1 MTSEDSVQGLARRL
15 AEAIPRNIRT
25 AGEDIER
32 NFRTVLRSGLG
43 KMNLVS
49 REEFD
54 VQAAVL
60 ARTRQKLEALE
71 KGLAALEAQAAQ
83 PAAAEPKQKTA
94 ASKPNARKS
103 ATKKKTAVKKAA
115 TGEAAENKADED

>member
-1 MTSEDSVQGLARRL
+1 MTNEESVRGLARRL
-15 AEAIPRNIRT
+15 AEAIPQNIRT

-60 ARTRQKLEALE
+60 ARTRQRLEALE
-71 KGLAALEAQAAQ
+71 AQLAELEQQ
-83 PAAAEPKQKTA
+83 T
-94 ASKPNARKS
+94 
-103 ATKKKTAVKKAA
+103 
-115 TGEAAENKADED
+115 D

>member
-1 MTSEDSVQGLARRL
+1 MTTDETLNGLARRL
-15 AEAIPRNIRT
+15 ADAIPQNLRT

-60 ARTRQKLEALE
+60 RRTREKLEALE
-71 KGLAALEAQAAQ
+71 AQLSELERELAD
-83 PAAAEPKQKTA
+83 
-94 ASKPNARKS
+94 R
-103 ATKKKTAVKKAA
+103 
-115 TGEAAENKADED
+115 

>member
-1 MTSEDSVQGLARRL
+1 VTNEDALQGLARRL
-15 AEAIPRNIRT
+15 AQAIPQNIRT
-25 AGEDIER
+25 ASEDIER

-71 KGLAALEAQAAQ
+71 QSLAALEAQLAGQ
-83 PAAAEPKQKTA
+83 PAKAADKAPA
-94 ASKPNARKS
+94 AKA
-103 ATKKKTAVKKAA
+103 KKTASKKKAGKTA
-115 TGEAAENKADED
+115 GKKTSDD

>member
-1 MTSEDSVQGLARRL
+1 MTSEDSVQGLAKRL

-71 KGLAALEAQAAQ
+71 KGLAALEAKAAAPVA
-83 PAAAEPKQKTA
+83 PAAK
-94 ASKPNARKS
+94 KPAARKK
-103 ATKKKTAVKKAA
+103 AKKKAA
-115 TGEAAENKADED
+115 KKKATGKAADKSADG

>member
-1 MTSEDSVQGLARRL
+1 MLRTMLVHLDWPVSGTISEIVDALVTPQLGNNLVTNEESVRGLARRL
-15 AEAIPRNIRT
+15 AEAIPQNIRT

-60 ARTRQKLEALE
+60 ARTRQRLEALE
-71 KGLAALEAQAAQ
+71 AQLAELEQQ
-83 PAAAEPKQKTA
+83 T
-94 ASKPNARKS
+94 
-103 ATKKKTAVKKAA
+103 
-115 TGEAAENKADED
+115 D

>member
-1 MTSEDSVQGLARRL
+1 MTTDETLNGLARRL
-15 AEAIPRNIRT
+15 AEAIPQNIRT

-43 KMNLVS
+43 KMNLVT

-60 ARTRQKLEALE
+60 RRTREKLEALE
-71 KGLAALEAQAAQ
+71 ATLSELEQDLAE
-83 PAAAEPKQKTA
+83 
-94 ASKPNARKS
+94 R
-103 ATKKKTAVKKAA
+103 
-115 TGEAAENKADED
+115 

>member
-1 MTSEDSVQGLARRL
+1 MTNEETLNGLARRL
-15 AEAIPRNIRT
+15 AEAIPQNLKT

-32 NFRTVLRSGLG
+32 NFRTVLQSGLG

-60 ARTRQKLEALE
+60 RRTREKLEALE
-71 KGLAALEAQAAQ
+71 AKLSELE
-83 PAAAEPKQKTA
+83 
-94 ASKPNARKS
+94 
-103 ATKKKTAVKKAA
+103 
-115 TGEAAENKADED
+115 DELTEG